1 MSQDTYDISGRQ
13 EGKPLRI
20 MIEFSLEQPRGGV
33 QFVIPPGSSPEAMV
47 SVCVCVCMRA
57 CVS

>member
-1 MSQDTYDISGRQ
+1 MTVSGRL
-13 EGKPLRI
+13 EGKPLRV

-47 SVCVCVCMRA
+47 GEGVCEAQRGR
-57 CVS
+57 